1 MGELILRSDGKR
13 IKNADPM
20 YTIAPYVMDKR
31 YDSQNMITLY
41 VPVEP
46 IQEYMRAQ
54 RKLGRSI
61 SHMAIIMAA
70 YLRAA
75 AELPRLNRFIVNKR
89 IYDRKEF
96 CISMV
101 VLKPGEDNATM
112 SKIYLD
118 MEDDLFTVQRKVKEY
133 VAKNKVQQGVN
144 SMDALMRSL
153 LRIPGLLPLSVGLI
167 KFLDK
172 HGLLPKAIIEASP
185 FHASL
190 AFTNLASIRTNHIYH
205 HLYEFGTTSVFVA
218 MGNMQDFPVRDKD
231 TNTVQIQ
238 RCLPLGVV
246 MDERICSGIYFAKA
260 FARIKAYLANPAL
273 LEGKPQAA
281 EGN

>member
-1 MGELILRSDGKR
+1 MRSDGIR
-13 IKNADPM
+13 VKNADPM
-20 YTIAPYVMDKR
+20 YTLVPYVMDKR
-31 YDSQNMITLY
+31 YDAQNMITLY
-41 VPVEP
+41 IPVEP
-46 IQEYMRAQ
+46 IQEYIQEQ
-54 RKLGRSI
+54 RKQGRSI

-75 AELPRLNRFIVNKR
+75 AEFPRLNRFIVNKR

-96 CISMV
+96 CVAMV

-118 MEDDLFTVQRKVKEY
+118 MNDDLHTVQRKVMEY

-153 LRIPGLLPLSVGLI
+153 LRAPGLISISVGLI
-167 KFLDK
+167 KFLHR
-172 HGLLPKAIIEASP
+172 HGLLPKGIIEASP

-205 HLYEFGTTSVFVA
+205 HLSEFGTTSVFIA
-218 MGNMQDFPVRDKD
+218 MGNMQDFPVRCKE

-246 MDERICSGIYFAKA
+246 MDERICSGIYFARA

-273 LEGKPQAA
+273 LEGEPQAA
-281 EGN
+281 EED